1 MIDLPTL
8 LIALGNSSSTRERQL
23 IESHL
28 EAIQEN
34 SILRTNNATLRAA
47 LGDMMLVLDSVDD
60 GRFDAAIEGLKRLE
74 GL

>member
-1 MIDLPTL
+1 VIDLPTL

>member
-1 MIDLPTL
+1 VIDLPTL
-8 LIALGNSSSTRERQL
+8 LIVLGNSSSTRERQL